1 MGCPHRLVASLVRAA
16 CNPGMA
22 SGRAP
27 AGAPRGAQGPRA
39 KGAPALSALEFIGCE
54 AVAMSP
60 EALRRYEGRLEVWDA
75 ELATAWMVR
84 EPTSPAHER
93 PSQGLAGLVERIGAV
108 HHAPARLECTG
119 VRAPASGNLLRR
131 GMVLPGPATGPRGLK
146 KSSLSLNAYAIYP
159 PLFIHDH
166 RAPSVKFAVPDWGIA
181 IPVER

>member
-39 KGAPALSALEFIGCE
+39 KEAPALSALEFIGCE

-131 GMVLPGPATGPRGLK
+131 GMVLPGPATGPRGVEEVFPVSQRLRH
-146 KSSLSLNAYAIYP
+146 LSAPLYP
-159 PLFIHDH
+159 RPPGALGQVFGSGLGH
-166 RAPSVKFAVPDWGIA
+166 RHSC
-181 IPVER
+181 

>member
-1 MGCPHRLVASLVRAA
+1 
-16 CNPGMA
+16 MA

-27 AGAPRGAQGPRA
+27 AGAPRGAQGAQA
-39 KGAPALSALEFIGCE
+39 KEAPALSALEFIGCE

-84 EPTSPAHER
+84 APTSPAHER

-108 HHAPARLECTG
+108 HHAPAASSAPVYERLLPEICSDA
-119 VRAPASGNLLRR
+119 VWFYR
-131 GMVLPGPATGPRGLK
+131 GQRPDRGGLK
-146 KSSLSLNAYAIYP
+146 KSSRSLNPYAIYP
-159 PLFIHDH
+159 PLFIHDP
-166 RAPSVKFAVPDWGIA
+166 RAPSVKFSVPDWGIA